1 MCNLHLTCHHSLTCK
16 WVISLS
22 MFSGEV
28 TQLSGIYLKFSGNGS
43 LSTAL
48 TQVIGT
54 ASYPREMSLTDRKG
68 KQKQNKETKK
78 NLQVF
83 SFPFWGMADFEKA
96 EIHQPTKE
104 QDKVQHYLLSTLS
117 PRPSLPLLASVSFL
131 LVLRAVHTLEPEAQQ
146 SRAVSPSLFLW
157 LTSAPRDR
165 NNLRVENV

>member
-1 MCNLHLTCHHSLTCK
+1 MSDIFVYVQRGGDTAVWYIFKVFRQWLTVHSINTGDRHCL
-16 WVISLS
+16 IP
-22 MFSGEV
+22 
-28 TQLSGIYLKFSGNGS
+28 
-43 LSTAL
+43 
-48 TQVIGT
+48 
-54 ASYPREMSLTDRKG
+54 PRNVPNRQKRKTKT
-68 KQKQNKETKK
+68 KQRNKKS
-78 NLQVF
+78 LQVF